1 MDSNPTIFIVTKL
14 IGGYAREDAPG
25 VSVVG
30 CFTDEDVARKVA
42 LATSGKVAPV
52 ALNNLSAGLIASL
65 EQLGLKLDT
74 QALAALMALDAMS
87 WLDEDPCD
95 TPELAAAKKQARDA
109 LAGAQKPN

>member
-1 MDSNPTIFIVTKL
+1 MSQAMDSNPTMFIVTKL

-52 ALNNLSAGLIASL
+52 ALNTLSAGLIASL
-65 EQLGLKLDT
+65 AQLGLCLLYT
-74 QALAALMALDAMS
+74 S
-87 WLDEDPCD
+87 PS
-95 TPELAAAKKQARDA
+95 PRDKRQSRMPSSA
-109 LAGAQKPN
+109 